1 MNDSYLIQQ
10 VKLMKAEG
18 KITRYYEIAQQLNM
32 SQNSFYNWMN
42 GAYTLGYT
50 KKNKLIELIR
60 SYEV

>member
-1 MNDSYLIQQ
+1 
-10 VKLMKAEG
+10 MKAEG
-18 KITRYYEIAQQLNM
+18 KITRYYEIAEQLNM

-50 KKNKLIELIR
+50 KKHKLIELIR

>member
-1 MNDSYLIQQ
+1 MNDSYLIQK

-18 KITRYYEIAQQLNM
+18 KIKKYYEVAEQLDM

-50 KKNKLIELIR
+50 KKQKLIELIR
-60 SYEV
+60 SYEA